1 MVVLPPSG
9 DVEFMAET
17 IHWCQRSYLEL
28 GALASAVPCA
38 RKHAYL
44 VAGEWGVAELA
55 ETLEL
60 IVSEITTNAVM
71 ASARL
76 TESRYLGQWAPGV
89 PPVRIWLYSDGQRV
103 LVQVWDGN
111 DQAPVPRQPDAEAE
125 SGRGLLLVETL
136 SESWGTYAL
145 EGTTG
150 KVTWA
155 SVTR

>member
-9 DVEFMAET
+9 DVEFMAGT

-44 VAGEWGVAELA
+44 VAGEWGLAELA

-89 PPVRIWLYSDGQRV
+89 PAGTDLALLRWPASARPGLGRQRSS
-103 LVQVWDGN
+103 
-111 DQAPVPRQPDAEAE
+111 ACSAA
-125 SGRGLLLVETL
+125 
-136 SESWGTYAL
+136 
-145 EGTTG
+145 
-150 KVTWA
+150 
-155 SVTR
+155 TRR